1 MGGKKGGGSSHTPV
15 EAKETGR
22 SFQIARMLEVISE
35 GEIHGLVDDM
45 CSVYLDKTPLQNKD
59 GSFNFK
65 NVSVYANSGTQHQD
79 PLREFTSVE
88 KEIDVNT
95 KVLKDKPVIKTV
107 TDVNVNRIRMTL
119 GVERLLRQED
129 NGDTN
134 PTTVAMKIDVL
145 KNNAVVESRT
155 YEFNGK
161 YSSAYREMFD
171 LTVPKP
177 PFSIRVTR
185 IQEDSTT
192 NKVQNNC
199 FWASYTEIIDKEFAY
214 PNTALVGIKIDS
226 EYFSNIPVRNYEIY
240 GLMVKVPSNY
250 DAFNHRYTSDFWDG
264 SFKLSWTNNPAWIFY
279 DLVTNTRYGM
289 GQRLGEFGIDKW
301 QLYAIGRYC
310 DELVPDGFG
319 GTEPR
324 MTCNIWITD
333 QRKAYELINDITSIF
348 RAMPVWN
355 GQALTAI
362 QDRASDPVWTYNNAN
377 TMGGFTRQRSAKK
390 ARHNVIQ
397 VEYIDASDFYE
408 KKVESVSDD
417 ALVARYGQNVKKVTA
432 FGCTSRGQ
440 AYRTGRWILETEK
453 LETETITFTVG
464 QEGVMHL
471 PYDVIE
477 VADSQYAG
485 MDIGGRVL
493 AVNGTQVTLDRT
505 IEVDDESY
513 LSYVSQRGITE
524 NVKIV
529 SFDKNTNIATVA
541 KNLNGLPELT
551 VWGLSTKRVSTGL
564 YRAISIKE
572 NDNADGKTYTITALQ
587 HVPEKEDIVV
597 NGTHFDPKPR
607 SIYGDVVDAEITYN
621 GSKLTVSGKI
631 NGSYNVLSSSQVV
644 SYTVKLLKNGA
655 LVYIEK
661 GLKSPDIKVDDL
673 ENGSYTAEISSYN
686 AKNQLLQTYTKTF
699 VINRPP
705 IVTGI
710 DIVGHLSS
718 VILTWN
724 FVDDTTQTEI
734 WSSEQNDIK
743 TAELVERITG
753 MYYSHEIGAKKVRY
767 YWLRH
772 KRGVNVGNFDQIQ
785 GRKGE
790 SGTDLDAELKLLNE
804 KLSEN
809 IIEKII
815 DVALPARRLGML
827 KSVDSLNVNVY
838 AGADN
843 VVNGADNTIYVWDGR
858 KYIPSKQ
865 RLLAEAIEG
874 VLQPHQLAQIPSTQI
889 RGTLTSEQIQSLDAT
904 KLIGTINV
912 ARIPSI
918 PSNKLTGVLTDAQV
932 QSLSA
937 TKLIGSVPIA
947 QVPNI
952 PTTKLTGNIT
962 DAQIATLNAS
972 KLTGT
977 VALDRLPT
985 VPTSKLS
992 GNITNAQIE
1001 AVSASKISGTINL
1014 SQIPNVPT
1022 TKLTGTVS
1030 ANQISANAIGTNH
1043 LGANVI
1049 TSEKINAGAINARAI
1064 ATDAIQAQHISANTI
1079 GANHITAGAI
1089 KASKMVMYGENMILD
1104 PLFEDKDYWRENIA
1118 TNSAEPIEWANGK
1131 ITITLTNKSVPTGTY
1146 FFGLRPKFNFPMD
1159 KGRSYRLQ
1167 CRIKV
1172 TGDSSIENL
1181 HTSAYLTSYPE
1192 TTARHGST
1200 GWQNVGR
1207 TEKYGARDEL
1217 VSCVGTN
1224 FRATDNQVGVYLRVG
1239 CRATGDVITNA
1250 VVEFSELELIK
1261 MSDAELIVDGAI
1273 TANKIQADAV
1283 SAEKIQAG
1291 AITAQKIAT
1300 NAVTADKVLANAI
1313 TSDKIRANA
1322 ITSAKIDANAVTAD
1336 KILASSI
1343 TADKIATNAVTAIK
1357 IHANAITSDKIDA
1370 NAVTA
1375 QKIATDAIEANK
1387 IKAGAIIAGKLAT
1400 DAVLAN
1406 NIKAGAINAD
1416 KLETGSVGTRA
1427 LQALAITAEKIQGN
1441 AITAEKIRAN
1451 AINSEH
1457 ISAGQI
1463 SADKLA
1469 IGLGG
1474 NLLQNPIFANP
1485 TDGLPFAWRKG
1496 LYANVTERSISANN
1510 SDGWVNTQ
1518 VFLENENLVRYAMN
1532 TTNSAVAVGA
1542 RVGWIGQT
1550 GVSVI
1555 PNQTYI
1561 FSAYVS
1567 GHRVN
1572 ARLYVD
1578 CRTADGAYV
1587 RNVVSDLASGS
1598 MRGHIGNTSR
1608 LFVKFTVPANANK
1621 VDLYIMGY
1629 KLDNAGSDNAIIFVA
1644 RPMLE
1649 ECTEHATAPSAWVNA
1664 GVTSIHGGSIV
1675 TNTVT
1680 AQQIMTGTI
1689 TANEIAGNT
1698 ITGNKI
1704 AGRTITADKIV
1715 GKSITANEINVST
1728 LSALNA
1734 NLGTV
1739 TSGRI
1744 TGTTITGN
1752 NISGGT
1758 ITGTTITG
1766 TTVSGGTITG
1776 TNISGGTIK
1785 GAKIEG
1791 LTIEAQ
1797 NIIGDVVK
1805 VYSGR
1810 YNGTATHTVNIQ
1822 IPLSTKNRIG
1832 FIMPM
1837 VLTGWERYVKQGSDD
1852 GGYWENLGVTVRV
1865 ILNNNEIMRFASSGV
1880 RSIKVCQGSIRLPA
1894 NATHNLQFIITKDNP
1909 NRISGAYADGLSS
1922 TEIVVFCT
1930 NA

>member
-1 MGGKKGGGSSHTPV
+1 MGGKQSSGSSHTPV

-95 KVLKDKPVIKTV
+95 KVLKDKPIIKTV

-134 PTTVAMKIDVL
+134 PTTVAMNIDVL
-145 KNNAVVESRT
+145 KNNKVVESRT

-185 IQEDSTT
+185 VQEDSTT
-192 NKVQNNC
+192 NKVQNGC
-199 FWASYTEIIDKEFAY
+199 FWSSYTEIIDKEFAY

-226 EYFSNIPVRNYEIY
+226 EYFNNIPVRNYEIY

-377 TMGGFTRQRSAKK
+377 TIGGFTRQRSAKK

-551 VWGLSTKRVSTGL
+551 VWGLSTKRITTGL

-587 HVPEKEDIVV
+587 HVPEKEDIVI
-597 NGTHFDPKPR
+597 NGTHFDPKPK

-644 SYTVKLLKNGA
+644 SYTVKLLKDGA

-661 GLKSPDIKVDDL
+661 GLKSPDINVDDL

-705 IVTGI
+705 VVTGI

-734 WSSEQNDIK
+734 WSSEQDDINS
-743 TAELVERITG
+743 AELVERITG

-790 SGTDLDAELKLLNE
+790 SGINLDAELELLNE
-804 KLSEN
+804 ELSEN
-809 IIEKII
+809 IVNKII
-815 DVALPARRLGML
+815 DVALPARKLGML
-827 KSVDSLNVNVY
+827 KSVDNLDVNAY

-889 RGTLTSEQIQSLDAT
+889 KGTLTSEQIQSLDAT

-918 PSNKLTGVLTDAQV
+918 PTNKLTGVLTDAQV

-952 PTTKLTGNIT
+952 PTTKLTGSVT

-977 VALDRLPT
+977 VAVDRLPT

-1014 SQIPNVPT
+1014 SQVPAIPT

-1030 ANQISANAIGTNH
+1030 ANQISANTIGTNH

-1049 TSEKINAGAINARAI
+1049 TSEKINAGAVNARAI
-1064 ATDAIQAQHISANTI
+1064 ATDAIQAQHISANAI
-1079 GANHITAGAI
+1079 GANHITANAI
-1089 KASKMVMYGENMILD
+1089 KSNHLFVGDYQNLIANGSQEDGTLRGWAERFTFDTADKPQGTTGSVVFENRRYTPSFESNIIDVVYEEQYLLEYWLKADKPNSRIYGQIID
-1104 PLFEDKDYWRENIA
+1104 IA
-1118 TNSAEPIEWANGK
+1118 TGTHSIDGTPAYPIDNV
-1131 ITITLTNKSVPTGTY
+1131 LVPTEWTY
-1146 FFGLRPKFNFPMD
+1146 FSRVLRFKPNTRQVKFRNIWINHVNGSEQTATIKMAGLRLRPMN
-1159 KGRSYRLQ
+1159 KG
-1167 CRIKV
+1167 
-1172 TGDSSIENL
+1172 N
-1181 HTSAYLTSYPE
+1181 
-1192 TTARHGST
+1192 
-1200 GWQNVGR
+1200 
-1207 TEKYGARDEL
+1207 
-1217 VSCVGTN
+1217 
-1224 FRATDNQVGVYLRVG
+1224 
-1239 CRATGDVITNA
+1239 
-1250 VVEFSELELIK
+1250 
-1261 MSDAELIVDGAI
+1261 LIVDGAVS
-1273 TANKIQADAV
+1273 ANKIQADAV
-1283 SAEKIQAG
+1283 SAEKIQTG

-1300 NAVTADKVLANAI
+1300 NAVTADKILANSISSDKIQTNAITAVKIATNAITAQKILANAITADKIAINAVTAIKIQSNAI
-1313 TSDKIRANA
+1313 TSDKIN
-1322 ITSAKIDANAVTAD
+1322 
-1336 KILASSI
+1336 
-1343 TADKIATNAVTAIK
+1343 
-1357 IHANAITSDKIDA
+1357 A

-1375 QKIATDAIEANK
+1375 QKIATNAIEADK

-1400 DAVLAN
+1400 DAVLAH

-1416 KLETGSVGTRA
+1416 KLEAGSVGTRA
-1427 LQALAITAEKIQGN
+1427 LQALSITSEKIQAN

-1474 NLLQNPIFANP
+1474 NLLQNPIFANIENNAPSGWTWWTNGTATAIANTDKAYGLRSYALP
-1485 TDGLPFAWRKG
+1485 TENCMRIVRTDRSTTT
-1496 LYANVTERSISANN
+1496 YAQL
-1510 SDGWVNTQ
+1510 TQ
-1518 VFLENENLVRYAMN
+1518 VVAVNRGMWYIASVYMGNHRSVKCELIVQYINASGQAIRATHKAGGNGFSGLENAERVFIKFQAPADCEAVRIYL
-1532 TTNSAVAVGA
+1532 
-1542 RVGWIGQT
+1542 RQT
-1550 GVSVI
+1550 GI
-1555 PNQTYI
+1555 T
-1561 FSAYVS
+1561 
-1567 GHRVN
+1567 G
-1572 ARLYVD
+1572 
-1578 CRTADGAYV
+1578 T
-1587 RNVVSDLASGS
+1587 
-1598 MRGHIGNTSR
+1598 NT
-1608 LFVKFTVPANANK
+1608 
-1621 VDLYIMGY
+1621 
-1629 KLDNAGSDNAIIFVA
+1629 NAIMLVA

-1649 ECTEHATAPSAWVNA
+1649 ECTQHATQPSTWVNA

-1680 AQQIMTGTI
+1680 AQQIKAGTI
-1689 TANEIAGNT
+1689 TANEIAANT
-1698 ITGNKI
+1698 ITANKI

-1715 GKSITANEINVST
+1715 AGTLTNNEIRTRTITADRLIITE
-1728 LSALNA
+1728 LSALTSNI
-1734 NLGTV
+1734 GT
-1739 TSGRI
+1739 I
-1744 TGTTITGN
+1744 TAGTIKGTTIT
-1752 NISGGT
+1752 GGT
-1758 ITGTTITG
+1758 ITGTE
-1766 TTVSGGTITG
+1766 
-1776 TNISGGTIK
+1776 ISGGVIR
-1785 GAKIEG
+1785 GAKFIGATGDFTGTLQVSSTLGAVVGSYTQTTAFKLISSTQTSRESCYQDSNNGSHQVCTGKDTWSEHWQSEITFSIPSNPEETIILPPNKGFVKSYNPTANG
-1791 LTIEAQ
+1791 LLGSDGKVLRSGTTYTI
-1797 NIIGDVVK
+1797 VV
-1805 VYSGR
+1805 
-1810 YNGTATHTVNIQ
+1810 TVNEY
-1822 IPLSTKNRIG
+1822 KNIDKWYDRNKA
-1832 FIMPM
+1832 P
-1837 VLTGWERYVKQGSDD
+1837 TNY
-1852 GGYWENLGVTVRV
+1852 NVTMKRHK
-1865 ILNNNEIMRFASSGV
+1865 RF
-1880 RSIKVCQGSIRLPA
+1880 
-1894 NATHNLQFIITKDNP
+1894 
-1909 NRISGAYADGLSS
+1909 
-1922 TEIVVFCT
+1922 
-1930 NA
+1930 

>member
-65 NVSVYANSGTQHQD
+65 NVSVYANSGTQNQD

-95 KVLKDKPVIKTV
+95 KILKDKPIIKTV

-134 PTTVAMKIDVL
+134 PTVVAMQIDVL

-161 YSSAYREMFD
+161 YSNAYREMFD

-185 IQEDSTT
+185 IQDDSTT
-192 NKVQNNC
+192 NKLQNGC
-199 FWASYTEIIDKEFAY
+199 FWSSYTEIIDKEFAY

-226 EYFSNIPVRNYEIY
+226 EYFSNIPTRNYEIY

-377 TMGGFTRQRSAKK
+377 TIGGFTRQRSAKK

-505 IEVDDESY
+505 IEVDSESY

-541 KNLNGLPELT
+541 KSLNGLPELT
-551 VWGLSTKRVSTGL
+551 VWGLSTKRISTGL

-597 NGTHFDPKPR
+597 NGTHFDPKPK

-644 SYTVKLLKNGA
+644 SYTVKLLKDGA

-705 IVTGI
+705 LVTGI

-734 WSSEQNDIK
+734 WSSERDDINS
-743 TAELVERITG
+743 AELVERITG

-809 IIEKII
+809 IVNQII
-815 DVALPARRLGML
+815 DVALPARKLGML
-827 KSVDSLNVNVY
+827 KSVDNLDVNVY

-889 RGTLTSEQIQSLDAT
+889 KGTLTSEQIQSLDAT

-918 PSNKLTGVLTDAQV
+918 PTNKLTGVLTDAQV

-952 PTTKLTGNIT
+952 PTTKLTGSVT

-977 VALDRLPT
+977 VAVDRLPT

-1001 AVSASKISGTINL
+1001 AVSASKIDGKLNL
-1014 SQIPNVPT
+1014 ANIPSIPT
-1022 TKLTGTVS
+1022 TQLTGTVG
-1030 ANQISANAIGTNH
+1030 ANLIQANAIGTNH

-1049 TSEKINAGAINARAI
+1049 TSEKINAGAVNARAI
-1064 ATDAIQAQHISANTI
+1064 ATDAIQAQHVSANAI
-1079 GANHITAGAI
+1079 GANHITANAI
-1089 KASKMVMYGENMILD
+1089 KSNHLFVGDYQNLIVNGSQEDGTLRGWAERFTFDTTDKPQGTTGSVV
-1104 PLFEDKDYWRENIA
+1104 FEDKSYTPTFESNIIDVVYEEQYLLEYWLKADKPNSRIYAQIIDIA
-1118 TNSAEPIEWANGK
+1118 TGTHSIDGTPAYPIDNV
-1131 ITITLTNKSVPTGTY
+1131 IVPTEWTY
-1146 FFGLRPKFNFPMD
+1146 FSRVLRFKPNTRQVKFQRLWINHQNGSERTAIVKMAGVRLRPMN
-1159 KGRSYRLQ
+1159 KG
-1167 CRIKV
+1167 
-1172 TGDSSIENL
+1172 N
-1181 HTSAYLTSYPE
+1181 
-1192 TTARHGST
+1192 
-1200 GWQNVGR
+1200 
-1207 TEKYGARDEL
+1207 
-1217 VSCVGTN
+1217 
-1224 FRATDNQVGVYLRVG
+1224 
-1239 CRATGDVITNA
+1239 
-1250 VVEFSELELIK
+1250 
-1261 MSDAELIVDGAI
+1261 LIVDGAVS
-1273 TANKIQADAV
+1273 ANKIQADAV

-1300 NAVTADKVLANAI
+1300 NAVTADKILANAI
-1313 TSDKIRANA
+1313 TSDKIQANA
-1322 ITSAKIDANAVTAD
+1322 ITAVKIATNAVTAD
-1336 KILASSI
+1336 KVLANAI
-1343 TADKIATNAVTAIK
+1343 TADKIATNAVTAVK
-1357 IHANAITSDKIDA
+1357 IQANAITSDKINA

-1400 DAVLAN
+1400 DAVLAH

-1416 KLETGSVGTRA
+1416 KLEAGSVGTRV
-1427 LQALAITAEKIQGN
+1427 LQALAITAEKIQAN

-1474 NLLQNPIFANP
+1474 NLLQNPIFSNP
-1485 TDGLPFAWRKG
+1485 TNGLPFAWRKAT
-1496 LYANVTERSISANN
+1496 YANVTERSISASN
-1510 SDGWVNTQ
+1510 SDSWVDTQ
-1518 VFLENENLVRYAMN
+1518 VFLTNENLVRYSLN
-1532 TTNSAVAVGA
+1532 TTNSNVPVNGQA
-1542 RVGWIGQT
+1542 GWFGQT

-1567 GHRVN
+1567 GHRLN
-1572 ARLYVD
+1572 ARLYID
-1578 CRTADGAYV
+1578 CRSADGGYHGHQ
-1587 RNVVSDLASGS
+1587 VSELASGS
-1598 MRGHIGNTSR
+1598 MRGNIGNAKR
-1608 LFVKFTVPANANK
+1608 LFVKFKVPSNANS

-1629 KLDNAGSDNAIIFVA
+1629 KADSAGSDNALMLVA

-1680 AQQIMTGTI
+1680 AQQIMAGTI

-1698 ITGNKI
+1698 ITANKI

-1715 GKSITANEINVST
+1715 AGTLTNNEIRTKTITADRLVINE
-1728 LSALNA
+1728 LSAL
-1734 NLGTV
+1734 
-1739 TSGRI
+1739 TSNIG
-1744 TGTTITGN
+1744 TITA
-1752 NISGGT
+1752 GT
-1758 ITGTTITG
+1758 ITGTTINGNTI
-1766 TTVSGGTITG
+1766 TGGTINGTEITGGIIRGAKFIGATGDFTG
-1776 TNISGGTIK
+1776 TLQVSSTLGAEVGSYTQKTAFKLISSTQTSYQSCYDDSNNSRNTVCTGENIWSEHWQSEITFNIPSNPEETIILPPNKGFVKSYNPTANGLLGSDGKVLRSGTTYTI
-1785 GAKIEG
+1785 
-1791 LTIEAQ
+1791 
-1797 NIIGDVVK
+1797 VV
-1805 VYSGR
+1805 
-1810 YNGTATHTVNIQ
+1810 TVNEYK
-1822 IPLSTKNRIG
+1822 S
-1832 FIMPM
+1832 
-1837 VLTGWERYVKQGSDD
+1837 
-1852 GGYWENLGVTVRV
+1852 VTRWQR
-1865 ILNNNEIMRFASSGV
+1865 N
-1880 RSIKVCQGSIRLPA
+1880 KTPA
-1894 NATHNLQFIITKDNP
+1894 NYDVTMKRHKRF
-1909 NRISGAYADGLSS
+1909 
-1922 TEIVVFCT
+1922 
-1930 NA
+1930 

>member
-35 GEIHGLVDDM
+35 GEIYGFVDDT
-45 CSVYLDKTPLQNKD
+45 CSVFLDKTPLQNKD
-59 GSFNFK
+59 GSYNFK
-65 NVSVYANSGTQHQD
+65 NISVYATSGTQDQD
-79 PLREFTSVE
+79 VLTEFTAVE

-95 KVLKDKPVIKTV
+95 KILKDKPIIKTI
-107 TDVNVNRIRMTL
+107 TDANVNRVRMTL
-119 GVERLLRQED
+119 GVERLLKQEN

-134 PTTVAMKIDVL
+134 PTTVSMTVEVL
-145 KNNAVVESRT
+145 KNNRVTTSRT
-155 YEFNGK
+155 YTFNGK

-177 PFSIRVTR
+177 PFSIRVSR
-185 IQEDSTT
+185 VEPDSDTQ
-192 NKVQNNC
+192 KLQNTC
-199 FWASYTEIIDKEFAY
+199 FWSSYTEITDKEFAY

-226 EYFSNIPVRNYEIY
+226 EYFSNIPTRNYEIY

-264 SFKLSWTNNPAWIFY
+264 SFKISWTNNPAWVFY

-289 GQRLGEFGIDKW
+289 GQRLGDFGIDKW

-319 GTEPR
+319 GKEPR
-324 MTCNIWITD
+324 MTCNMWVTD
-333 QRKAYELINDITSIF
+333 QKKAYDLINDICSIF

-397 VEYIDASDFYE
+397 VEYIDGNDFYE

-485 MDIGGRVL
+485 TNIGGRIL
-493 AVNGTQVTLDRT
+493 AVNGTAVTLDRE
-505 IEVDDESY
+505 IEIDDESY

-529 SFDKNTNIATVA
+529 SFDKETNIATVA

-551 VWGLSTKRVSTGL
+551 VWGLSTKRVTTGL

-572 NDNADGKTYTITALQ
+572 NDSSDGKTYTITALQ

-597 NGTHFDPKPR
+597 NGTHFDPKPQTV
-607 SIYGDVVDAEITYN
+607 YGDVVDAQITYN

-631 NGSYNVLSSSQVV
+631 NGSYNVLSSNQVV
-644 SYTVKLLKNGA
+644 SYTVKLLKDGA

-661 GLKSPDIKVDDL
+661 GLKSPDINVDDL
-673 ENGSYTAEISSYN
+673 ENGNYVAEISSYN
-686 AKNQLLQTYTKTF
+686 DRNQLLQTYTKSF
-699 VINRPP
+699 VIDRPP
-705 IVTGI
+705 VVTGI

-718 VILTWN
+718 IILTWD
-724 FVDDTTQTEI
+724 FIDDTTQTEI
-734 WSSEQNDIK
+734 WASETNNIE
-743 TAELVERITG
+743 TAVLVERIVG
-753 MYYSHEIGAKKVRY
+753 RYYSHEIGAKQVRY

-772 KRGVNVGNFDQIQ
+772 KRGVNVGKFDQIQ

-790 SGTDLDAELKLLNE
+790 SGTDLNAELELLNE

-809 IIEKII
+809 IVDKII
-815 DVALPARRLGML
+815 DVALPARQLSML
-827 KSVDSLNVNVY
+827 KNVDSLNVNVY
-838 AGADN
+838 AGSDS
-843 VVNGADNTIYVWDGR
+843 VVNSADNTIYVWDGK

-918 PSNKLTGVLTDAQV
+918 PTSKLTGVLTDAQV

-937 TKLIGSVPIA
+937 TKLIGTVPIA
-947 QVPNI
+947 QVPSI

-977 VALDRLPT
+977 IGVDRLPS

-1043 LGANVI
+1043 LGANVV
-1049 TSEKINAGAINARAI
+1049 TSEKINAGAVNADKISANAINS
-1064 ATDAIQAQHISANTI
+1064 THISANAI

-1118 TNSAEPIEWANGK
+1118 TDKNAPIEWANGK
-1131 ITITLTNKSVPTGTY
+1131 VVITLTNKSVSSGTY
-1146 FFGLRPKFNFPMD
+1146 FFGLRPKFNFPLD

-1181 HTSAYLTSYPE
+1181 HTSAYLVSYPE
-1192 TTARHGST
+1192 TTARNAST
-1200 GWQNVGR
+1200 GWQNAGH
-1207 TEKYGARDEL
+1207 TAKYGARDEL
-1217 VSCVGTN
+1217 VACNVTS
-1224 FRATDNQVGVYLRVG
+1224 FIATHNQVGVYLRVG
-1239 CRATGDVITNA
+1239 CRATGNVITNA
-1250 VVEFSELELIK
+1250 VVEFSEIELIK

-1273 TANKIQADAV
+1273 TASKIKADAVTSDKIQAN
-1283 SAEKIQAG
+1283 
-1291 AITAQKIAT
+1291 AITAGKIAT
-1300 NAVTADKVLANAI
+1300 NAITADKI
-1313 TSDKIRANA
+1313 QANA
-1322 ITSAKIDANAVTAD
+1322 ITSAKINANAVTAD
-1336 KILASSI
+1336 KILASAV
-1343 TADKIATNAVTAIK
+1343 TADKIATNAVTAVK
-1357 IHANAITSDKIDA
+1357 IQANAVTTDKINANAI
-1370 NAVTA
+1370 TA
-1375 QKIATDAIEANK
+1375 QKIATDAVEANK
-1387 IKAGAIIAGKLAT
+1387 IKAGAVVAGKLAT

-1406 NIKAGAINAD
+1406 NIKAGAISAD
-1416 KLETGSVGTRA
+1416 KLQAGSVGTRA
-1427 LQALAITAEKIQGN
+1427 LDALAVTAEKIQAG
-1441 AITAEKIRAN
+1441 AITSTKIQAN
-1451 AINSEH
+1451 AINAQH

-1474 NLLQNPIFANP
+1474 NLLRNPIFANNGNGWTYYVNTSNIENSGYSFTNATGNYRGGAYLP
-1485 TDGLPFAWRKG
+1485 TENQFRLQHDRKSTAGDARLGG
-1496 LYANVTERSISANN
+1496 LYQDMKLTP
-1510 SDGWVNTQ
+1510 NT
-1518 VFLENENLVRYAMN
+1518 Y
-1532 TTNSAVAVGA
+1532 
-1542 RVGWIGQT
+1542 
-1550 GVSVI
+1550 
-1555 PNQTYI
+1555 YC
-1561 FSAYVS
+1561 FSAYVG
-1567 GHRVN
+1567 GHRS
-1572 ARLYVD
+1572 YVD
-1578 CRTADGAYV
+1578 LNIEGGSVQIIRKSWSGRGRTGGYPNNTTATGIE
-1587 RNVVSDLASGS
+1587 SDYRIWILFKTNATNSS
-1598 MRGHIGNTSR
+1598 ETNYR
-1608 LFVKFTVPANANK
+1608 LIINSWGQNNQNNPMF
-1621 VDLYIMGY
+1621 
-1629 KLDNAGSDNAIIFVA
+1629 AIR

-1649 ECTEHATAPSAWVNA
+1649 ECTQHATAPSAWQNA

-1675 TNTVT
+1675 TNTIT
-1680 AQQIMTGTI
+1680 AQQIQAGTI

-1698 ITGNKI
+1698 ITANKI
-1704 AGRTITADKIV
+1704 AGGTITGDKIAS
-1715 GKSITANEINVST
+1715 KTINADRINVST
-1728 LSALNA
+1728 LSALSA
-1734 NLGTV
+1734 NLGT
-1739 TSGRI
+1739 I
-1744 TGTTITGN
+1744 TGGSLNIN
-1752 NISGGT
+1752 N
-1758 ITGTTITG
+1758 
-1766 TTVSGGTITG
+1766 
-1776 TNISGGTIK
+1776 K
-1785 GAKIEG
+1785 F
-1791 LTIEAQ
+1791 
-1797 NIIGDVVK
+1797 K
-1805 VYSGR
+1805 V
-1810 YNGTATHTVNIQ
+1810 
-1822 IPLSTKNRIG
+1822 
-1832 FIMPM
+1832 
-1837 VLTGWERYVKQGSDD
+1837 
-1852 GGYWENLGVTVRV
+1852 
-1865 ILNNNEIMRFASSGV
+1865 
-1880 RSIKVCQGSIRLPA
+1880 
-1894 NATHNLQFIITKDNP
+1894 
-1909 NRISGAYADGLSS
+1909 SS
-1922 TEIVVFCT
+1922 TGVVEIRNSTSNVGMVIKNNGVFIYDQNQRLRVVLGEY
-1930 NA
+1930 

>member
-65 NVSVYANSGTQHQD
+65 NVSVYANSGTQNQD

-95 KVLKDKPVIKTV
+95 KILKDKPIIKTV

-134 PTTVAMKIDVL
+134 PTVVAMQIDVL

-192 NKVQNNC
+192 NKLQNGC
-199 FWASYTEIIDKEFAY
+199 FWSSYTEIIDKEFAY

-226 EYFSNIPVRNYEIY
+226 EYFSNIPTRNYEIY

-377 TMGGFTRQRSAKK
+377 TIGGFTRQRSAKK

-493 AVNGTQVTLDRT
+493 AVNGTQVTLDRA
-505 IEVDDESY
+505 IEVDNESY

-529 SFDKNTNIATVA
+529 SFDKNTNIATVG

-597 NGTHFDPKPR
+597 NGTHFDPKPK

-644 SYTVKLLKNGA
+644 SYTVKLLKDGA

-705 IVTGI
+705 LVTGI

-734 WSSEQNDIK
+734 WSSERDDINS
-743 TAELVERITG
+743 AELVERITG

-790 SGTDLDAELKLLNE
+790 SGTDLDAELEILNQ

-809 IIEKII
+809 IINDII
-815 DVALPARRLGML
+815 DTALPARKLGMTL
-827 KSVDSLNVNVY
+827 YVDNLTDRNIYLGQNTVY
-838 AGADN
+838 DETAN
-843 VVNGADNTIYVWDGR
+843 KQYTWNGTQ
-858 KYIPSKQ
+858 YIPTEVELTAS
-865 RLLAEAIEG
+865 AIKG
-874 VLQPHQLAQIPSTQI
+874 IIQPNQIATIPTTKLSGQLTDTQLQNISATKII
-889 RGTLTSEQIQSLDAT
+889 GTLTANQIA
-904 KLIGTINV
+904 
-912 ARIPSI
+912 
-918 PSNKLTGVLTDAQV
+918 
-932 QSLSA
+932 
-937 TKLIGSVPIA
+937 
-947 QVPNI
+947 NI
-952 PTTKLTGNIT
+952 PTTKLTGV
-962 DAQIATLNAS
+962 L
-972 KLTGT
+972 
-977 VALDRLPT
+977 
-985 VPTSKLS
+985 
-992 GNITNAQIE
+992 
-1001 AVSASKISGTINL
+1001 
-1014 SQIPNVPT
+1014 
-1022 TKLTGTVS
+1022 S
-1030 ANQISANAIGTNH
+1030 ANQITSNSLGVNIIQSQHLSTDSVTATKIQANSIGTNH
-1043 LGANVI
+1043 IAVNSL
-1049 TSEKINAGAINARAI
+1049 NADRLL
-1064 ATDAIQAQHISANTI
+1064 ANTI
-1079 GANHITAGAI
+1079 EGA
-1089 KASKMVMYGENMILD
+1089 
-1104 PLFEDKDYWRENIA
+1104 
-1118 TNSAEPIEWANGK
+1118 
-1131 ITITLTNKSVPTGTY
+1131 
-1146 FFGLRPKFNFPMD
+1146 
-1159 KGRSYRLQ
+1159 
-1167 CRIKV
+1167 
-1172 TGDSSIENL
+1172 
-1181 HTSAYLTSYPE
+1181 
-1192 TTARHGST
+1192 
-1200 GWQNVGR
+1200 
-1207 TEKYGARDEL
+1207 
-1217 VSCVGTN
+1217 
-1224 FRATDNQVGVYLRVG
+1224 
-1239 CRATGDVITNA
+1239 
-1250 VVEFSELELIK
+1250 
-1261 MSDAELIVDGAI
+1261 
-1273 TANKIQADAV
+1273 
-1283 SAEKIQAG
+1283 
-1291 AITAQKIAT
+1291 
-1300 NAVTADKVLANAI
+1300 
-1313 TSDKIRANA
+1313 
-1322 ITSAKIDANAVTAD
+1322 
-1336 KILASSI
+1336 
-1343 TADKIATNAVTAIK
+1343 
-1357 IHANAITSDKIDA
+1357 
-1370 NAVTA
+1370 
-1375 QKIATDAIEANK
+1375 K
-1387 IKAGAIIAGKLAT
+1387 IKAGAIAT
-1400 DAVLAN
+1400 SHLQ
-1406 NIKAGAINAD
+1406 AGAIS
-1416 KLETGSVGTRA
+1416 T
-1427 LQALAITAEKIQGN
+1427 
-1441 AITAEKIRAN
+1441 
-1451 AINSEH
+1451 
-1457 ISAGQI
+1457 
-1463 SADKLA
+1463 DKLA
-1469 IGLGG
+1469 VGLGG

-1485 TDGLPFAWRKG
+1485 TNGVPYAWGKNV
-1496 LYANVTERSISANN
+1496 YANVRSIADN
-1510 SDGWVNTQ
+1510 VNTTNTWVDQQ
-1518 VFLENENLVRYAMN
+1518 VYLPNENLAQYIVD
-1532 TTNSAVAVGA
+1532 TTNSAVAINA
-1542 RVGWIGQT
+1542 KAIWLGQT
-1550 GVSVI
+1550 DVSVI
-1555 PNQTYI
+1555 AGKTYI

-1567 GHRVN
+1567 GHRLN
-1572 ARLYVD
+1572 ANLYID
-1578 CRTADGAYV
+1578 CRTKDNRYVLNRVSAYA
-1587 RNVVSDLASGS
+1587 NGN
-1598 MRGHIGNTSR
+1598 MRGNIANTSR
-1608 LFVKFTVPANANK
+1608 LFVKFTVPAEANR

-1629 KLDNAGSDNAIIFVA
+1629 KLTAEGANNAMLFVA

-1649 ECTEHATAPSAWVNA
+1649 ECTEHATEPSAWVNA

-1675 TNTVT
+1675 TRTIT
-1680 AQQIMTGTI
+1680 AQNIATGTL

-1704 AGRTITADKIV
+1704 AGRTITADKLV
-1715 GKSITANEINVST
+1715 TKSITANEINVST
-1728 LSALNA
+1728 LSALSA
-1734 NLGTV
+1734 NLG
-1739 TSGRI
+1739 SI
-1744 TGTTITGN
+1744 TAGTIKGTTITGN
-1752 NISGGT
+1752 TISGGT
-1758 ITGTTITG
+1758 ISGTT
-1766 TTVSGGTITG
+1766 
-1776 TNISGGTIK
+1776 ISGGTISGTTINGGTIK
-1785 GAKIEG
+1785 GVRLEGATGRFTGELEVSQLIGGGIIEQITG
-1791 LTIEAQ
+1791 KLKYVTSRRTYVGQNYGENSSSPIYETSYIYEATVTIKPAPT
-1797 NIIGDVVK
+1797 
-1805 VYSGR
+1805 R
-1810 YNGTATHTVNIQ
+1810 
-1822 IPLSTKNRIG
+1822 
-1832 FIMPM
+1832 
-1837 VLTGWERYVKQGSDD
+1837 RYV
-1852 GGYWENLGVTVRV
+1852 EIVGVKSFVVEANTSFSEK
-1865 ILNNNEIMRFASSGV
+1865 ISKSFNS
-1880 RSIKVCQGSIRLPA
+1880 RSVGDQS
-1894 NATHNLQFIITKDNP
+1894 LQFVVLAYT
-1909 NRISGAYADGLSS
+1909 ISTQKYISIS
-1922 TEIVVFCT
+1922 
-1930 NA
+1930 